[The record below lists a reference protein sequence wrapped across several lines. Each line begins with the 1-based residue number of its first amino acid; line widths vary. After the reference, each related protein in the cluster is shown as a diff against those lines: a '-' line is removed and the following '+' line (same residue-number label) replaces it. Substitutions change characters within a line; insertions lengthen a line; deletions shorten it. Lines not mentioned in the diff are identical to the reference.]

1 MMSDELF
8 EFPCRFP
15 IKVMGEKHNAFAP
28 TVLSVVRQHAPATA
42 EADIEIRESS
52 NGRYLS
58 LTVTVTAHSR
68 EQLDDLYRELSGH
81 TMVKVVL

>member
-15 IKVMGEKHNAFAP
+15 IKVMGEKHDAF
-28 TVLSVVRQHAPATA
+28 TSTILSVVRRHAPATA